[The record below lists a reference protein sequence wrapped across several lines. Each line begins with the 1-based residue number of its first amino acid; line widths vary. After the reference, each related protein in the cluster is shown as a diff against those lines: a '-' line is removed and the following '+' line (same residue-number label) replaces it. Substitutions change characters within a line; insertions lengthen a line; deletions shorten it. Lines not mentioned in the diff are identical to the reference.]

1 MVSGKSS
8 YIIKHEKVSSDFPKQ
23 ELLLAFVKTVSMV
36 QRVLEPEGGRVR
48 NVEEENRVRQVF
60 QKFGGEEKVGVLSIK
75 NLKS

>member
-1 MVSGKSS
+1 MK
-8 YIIKHEKVSSDFPKQ
+8 KFPVTFPSRS
-23 ELLLAFVKTVSMV
+23 LLLAFIKTVSMV
-36 QRVLEPEGGRVR
+36 RRVLEPEGGRVR